1 MGFIDN
7 IIINMLITICLIF
20 FLTLIYSSS
29 ILLTSSTRALKKWTW
44 NTYLGNLQFIIL
56 GSTVLILIL
65 LILIALQMHYIPI
78 TQSKLKINLFYNN
91 LTLELNDLSVM
102 FLLLIAFLFPVV
114 VYLAS
119 FEFNSAA
126 YKFFT
131 LLILLYFLTFIF
143 ILCNDIIIFYISYE
157 FMIALVFFIMYLSAN
172 TRGGIEATL
181 LFLGWAVLGSVLVG
195 LAVVYIVY
203 TAGTSSFTEIQS
215 CAFSTNEIYY
225 LSILIFMG
233 FGTKL
238 SIWPFWYWLPRAHV
252 EVSTAISIYLSCIL
266 IKVCLYGFMR
276 MLYILN
282 QDIIIIPLIFFI
294 IACTFDVVYRLSQ
307 QVDLKAVVAY
317 SSVLHV
323 NLLLLLTLLSPTQ
336 PNIGLI
342 IYIWGHSYT
351 TAGLFFSVHLIER
364 CYNSRSTFEISGVYT
379 TNPAIGLVCI
389 AAIIS
394 CLEFPLNF
402 YFWGE
407 AWLWFS
413 LFNYIPITG
422 AMLTFMCGVI
432 YIIIFFRI
440 WWGILFG
447 APSQLA
453 SNPTI
458 SITYTD
464 LYLFWYIIGIQY
476 LIGLQPNIFYLFIN
490 NI

>member
-1 MGFIDN
+1 MGFTN
-7 IIINMLITICLIF
+7 NLIINLLTATCSIF
-20 FLTLIYSSS
+20 FITLVYSTS
-29 ILLTSSTRALKKWTW
+29 LLIASQTRALKRWTW
-44 NTYLGNLQFIIL
+44 FSYTGNLQFVTLGATIIIL
-56 GSTVLILIL
+56 VLLVL
-65 LILIALQMHYIPI
+65 LAI
-78 TQSKLKINLFYNN
+78 TLHFHMPTSNICINLFYNN
-91 LTLELNDLSVM
+91 LTLEINDLSVM
-102 FLLLIAFLFPVV
+102 FLLLVAFLFPVV

-119 FEFNSAA
+119 FEFSAPA

-131 LLILLYFLTFIF
+131 LLILLYFLVFIF
-143 ILCNDIIIFYISYE
+143 IMCNDIIIFYITYE
-157 FMIALVFFIMYLSAN
+157 FLIALVFFIMYLSAN
-172 TRGGIEATL
+172 TRGGIEATM
-181 LFLGWAVLGSVLVG
+181 LFLGWAVLGSILVG

-203 TAGTSSFTEIQS
+203 VSGTSAFNQIKY
-215 CAFSTNEIYY
+215 CAFSTNEVYY
-225 LSILIFMG
+225 LSLLIFMG

-252 EVSTAISIYLSCIL
+252 EVSTAVSIFLSCIL

-276 MLYILN
+276 MIYILN
-282 QDIIIIPLIFFI
+282 QDIIIMPLIFFV

-323 NLLLLLTLLSPTQ
+323 NLLILLVLLSPTQ

-351 TAGLFFSVHLIER
+351 TAGLFFAVHLIER
-364 CYNSRSTFEISGVYT
+364 CYNSRSTFEISGVCS

-389 AAIIS
+389 FAVIS

-407 AWLWFS
+407 AWLWFT
-413 LFNYIPITG
+413 LFGHIPIIG
-422 AMLTFMCGVI
+422 AALTFLCAVT
-432 YIIIFFRI
+432 YVVIFFRI

-453 SNPTI
+453 LNPTLA
-458 SITYTD
+458 ITITD
-464 LYLFWYIIGIQY
+464 LYLFWYVIGIQY
-476 LIGLQPNIFYLFIN
+476 LIGLQPSIFSVFIN
-490 NI
+490 NL